1 MTSINLIIVLIVGTG
16 VGALTGLAIG
26 GLVDQLYL
34 AITAGFL
41 ATIIAG
47 IVRNTIMMRVGPE
60 PELEGM
66 PLERMPQS
74 RLSSIYSA
82 VTIDRRIPLRMI
94 AYSALASLAGSTS
107 AVLVAAQSGMTS
119 SVLIG
124 TLAGLFSGILMA
136 ILLLAYDTPRPRLS
150 LRLPEAERDLLRNVF
165 TGLDDVQI
173 ARLLVAGQFNDIAK
187 GTTLTEE
194 NKPLDTLFFICAGHA
209 KVTVA
214 GSEIAHLE
222 KGNFVGEIAFLTE
235 NPATAT
241 VVAEDSVRALVFD
254 RGELNQFFRNEA
266 EVAGLIYQLL
276 GRELAQKLRA
286 RNIDIYL
293 RGSAKPISLTANP

>member
-1 MTSINLIIVLIVGTG
+1 MTSVNLLIVLIVGAL
-16 VGALTGLAIG
+16 VGTFTGLALG
-26 GLVDQLYL
+26 GVVDNLYL
-34 AITAGFL
+34 AMIAGIL

-47 IVRNTIMMRVGPE
+47 IVRNTIMTRVGTQ

-66 PLERMPQS
+66 PPELEGMPQPQ
-74 RLSSIYSA
+74 LMIIYSA
-82 VTIDRRIPLRMI
+82 VAIDRRIPLRII

-107 AVLVAAQSGMTS
+107 AVLVAAQSGVTS

-136 ILLLAYDTPRPRLS
+136 ILLLAYDIPRPKLS
-150 LRLPEAERDLLRNVF
+150 LRVPEAERELLRSVF
-165 TGLDDVQI
+165 TGLDDAQI
-173 ARLLVAGQFNDIAK
+173 ARLLVAGRFNDIAK
-187 GTTLTEE
+187 GTTLAEE
-194 NKPLDTLFFICAGHA
+194 NKPLETLFFICAGHV

-214 GSEIAHLE
+214 GRKVAHMG

-235 NPATAT
+235 KPATAT

-254 RGELNQFFRNEA
+254 RAELNQFFRNEA

-276 GRELAQKLRA
+276 GRELAEKLKV
-286 RNIDIYL
+286 RNI
-293 RGSAKPISLTANP
+293 RISEAAAQI